1 MYARFIRLGGAPAGA
16 MVAALGGGGVLYAE
30 DQRQLRLVSAQVLS
44 RHGARTP
51 IENVEGVPVPADAFP
66 EKPQP
71 VCGAPSLA
79 PRHAVVRPLL

>member
-1 MYARFIRLGGAPAGA
+1 

-51 IENVEGVPVPADAFP
+51 IDVVEGVPVPTDAFP

-79 PRHAVVRPLL
+79 PRHAVVRPPL